1 MFVELLLLP
10 VALLAST
17 LLDIWSDDDDED
29 DGEDE

>member
-17 LLDIWSDDDDED
+17 LLDIWTDDDDDEED
-29 DGEDE
+29 D

>member
-17 LLDIWSDDDDED
+17 LLDIWSDDEDDE
-29 DGEDE
+29 EDE